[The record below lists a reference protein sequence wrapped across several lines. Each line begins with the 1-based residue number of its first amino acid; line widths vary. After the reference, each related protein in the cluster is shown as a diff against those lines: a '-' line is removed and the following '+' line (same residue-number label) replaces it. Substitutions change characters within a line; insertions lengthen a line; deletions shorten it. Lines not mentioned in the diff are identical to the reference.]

1 MHTDEP
7 QERVMSDPI
16 AVLDSL
22 LSTTDIASEVGS
34 SVGLPFI
41 NLHFGS

>member
-16 AVLDSL
+16 AAVDALAVA
-22 LSTTDIASEVGS
+22 DIAANVGS
-34 SVGLPFI
+34 SIGLPFFT
-41 NLHFGS
+41 LDFGS